1 METLTLLVIAA
12 QGGDLEAFEKIV
24 GQFQGMAYASAYALL
39 NDAQLAEDVAQEAFI
54 EAYLDLPKL
63 REPAAFPGWL
73 RRIVFKQSDRVTRGK
88 HIPTMPL
95 ENAHHIPMADFS
107 LATFI
112 EERERD
118 EHVRRAVEDLPDHEH
133 IVTLLFY
140 STGYALK
147 DIAAFL
153 EVPITTIKK
162 RLHDA
167 RKHLKTSLLET
178 VRDSLHEQR
187 QSILDRFSGKVQ
199 LLIAI
204 RMDDIGRVKVLLD
217 QKPMLVNI
225 KMERE
230 ESRTQPYGW
239 IGSGIHP
246 LYEAARNGNTSM
258 VQLLLDYGAVVQTSM
273 YNALSGAAQFNHKEV
288 VKLLLNRRADAG
300 GRPTQI
306 GSQKTEVFVGA
317 TPLRLSA
324 MKGHTDIV
332 KLLLENGANV
342 NIRGQTG
349 RTALHWA
356 ALKGHRDTVKLLL
369 DYGAETCIQDELG
382 RTPLDWALIRKHLEI
397 ANLLQERTGSGQQ
410 QVKTRS

>member
-12 QGGDLEAFEKIV
+12 QRGDLEAFEKIV
-24 GQFQGMAYASAYALL
+24 GRFQGMAYASAYALL

-63 REPAAFPGWL
+63 REPAAFPGWF

-88 HIPTMPL
+88 HILTMPL

-118 EHVRRAVEDLPDHEH
+118 ERVRRAIEDLPDRER

-167 RKHLKTSLLET
+167 RQHLKASLLET

-187 QSILDRFSGKVQ
+187 KSILDRFSDKVQ

-204 RMDDIGRVKVLLD
+204 RMGNIGRVKALLD
-217 QKPMLVNI
+217 QNPLLVNI

-258 VQLLLDYGAVVQTSM
+258 VQLLLDYGAVVQTGM

-288 VKLLLNRRADAG
+288 VKLLLNRTAYAG
-300 GRPTQI
+300 GRPTQFD
-306 GSQKTEVFVGA
+306 SQKTEVFVGA
-317 TPLRLSA
+317 APLRMSS
-324 MKGHTDIV
+324 MKGLTDIV

-342 NIRGQTG
+342 NMRGQTG

-356 ALKGHRDTVKLLL
+356 ALKGHLDTVKLLL

-382 RTPLDWALIRKHLEI
+382 RTSLDWALIRNHLEI
-397 ANLLQERTGSGQQ
+397 ANLLQEYT
-410 QVKTRS
+410 VPARSK

>member
-24 GQFQGMAYASAYALL
+24 GRFQGMAYASAYALL

-63 REPAAFPGWL
+63 GEPAAFPGWF

-107 LATFI
+107 LAAFI

-118 EHVRRAVEDLPDHEH
+118 ERVCRAVEDLPDHER

-167 RKHLKTSLLET
+167 RKHLKASLLET

-187 QSILDRFSGKVQ
+187 QSIMDRFSDKVQ

-204 RMDDIGRVKVLLD
+204 RMDDMGRVKALLD
-217 QKPMLVNI
+217 QNPMLVNI

-230 ESRTQPYGW
+230 ENRTQPYGW

-246 LYEAARNGNTSM
+246 LYEAARNGNTNM
-258 VQLLLDYGAVVQTSM
+258 VQLLLDYGAVVQTSR

-288 VKLLLNRRADAG
+288 VKLLLNRRAGAS
-300 GRPTQI
+300 GRPT
-306 GSQKTEVFVGA
+306 
-317 TPLRLSA
+317 
-324 MKGHTDIV
+324 H
-332 KLLLENGANV
+332 
-342 NIRGQTG
+342 
-349 RTALHWA
+349 
-356 ALKGHRDTVKLLL
+356 
-369 DYGAETCIQDELG
+369 
-382 RTPLDWALIRKHLEI
+382 
-397 ANLLQERTGSGQQ
+397 SG
-410 QVKTRS
+410 VPKD